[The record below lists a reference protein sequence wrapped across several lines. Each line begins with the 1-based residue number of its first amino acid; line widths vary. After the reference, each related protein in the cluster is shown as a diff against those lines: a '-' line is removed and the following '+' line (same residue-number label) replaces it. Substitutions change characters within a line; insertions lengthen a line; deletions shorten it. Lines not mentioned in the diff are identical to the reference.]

1 MASQQ
6 DIGGSRDRAKNR
18 QDERFSISLFS
29 MAFVEYRD
37 AEGNV
42 KRVEVLKG
50 DVPTVIGRSPSCHV
64 VLKSPSVG
72 RNHGK
77 IVFRQGRYF
86 YIDLGSVNGSFV
98 DGKRVLD
105 EIELLGGETIKC
117 GDQEI
122 RFYLDKDEAKREEP
136 KKGPSQREV
145 QRPHEALMLVELERL
160 RRENAALRA
169 EVVALKKARAETQE
183 TESLKAQ
190 LKEALERARREEARA
205 TEAEK
210 QVKTL
215 SASLEGMHAKY
226 LDLRGQLVEM
236 QRKLDALSLETR
248 GADEERMEQEA
259 RIQKLEA
266 QAAQASEALESAREE
281 VASLKVKLTEK
292 ERELERVRREL
303 DAKEYD
309 LKALREENAR
319 LQEYCEVDTGRQKEL
334 ERRAKHLEAII
345 EEHKDVI
352 AGLKRS
358 LEEKDRE
365 LRSLRMGKG
374 VLDLEEEKKKLL
386 DDFHKK
392 SREAD
397 ELRENLKEKE
407 RRILELENEVEA
419 LREKNKRL
427 EEATRVHKS
436 EREDISDHP
445 LYRAKEREVLR
456 LVQEVEE
463 LRQEMQRITEQNG
476 VGKEKVKS
484 AQRHAENCF
493 LTLSAFKSEAKGLL
507 RAFSRVEDPEAFPKA
522 FRQSLTG
529 VSPKEMA
536 SELIESLDLLEK
548 ELALLLQYLGV
559 EPKKDEI

>member
-1 MASQQ
+1 
-6 DIGGSRDRAKNR
+6 
-18 QDERFSISLFS
+18 
-29 MAFVEYRD
+29 MAFVEYSD

-42 KRVEVLKG
+42 KKVEILKG
-50 DVPTVIGRSPSCHV
+50 DAPTVLGRSPSCHV

-77 IVFRQGRYF
+77 IVYRNGRYF
-86 YIDLGSVNGSFV
+86 YVDLGSVNGSFV
-98 DGKRVLD
+98 NGRRVLD

-122 RFYLDKDEAKREEP
+122 RFFLGKDEVRREEAR
-136 KKGPSQREV
+136 KEPSQREV
-145 QRPHEALMLVELERL
+145 EKPHEALMLVELDRL

-169 EVVALKKARAETQE
+169 EVLSLRRAKGEAGETDALKAE
-183 TESLKAQ
+183 
-190 LKEALERARREEARA
+190 LKEALERAKREEARA
-205 TEAEK
+205 AEAEK
-210 QVKTL
+210 QVQTL
-215 SASLEGMHAKY
+215 TASLEGMHAKY

-236 QRKLDALSLETR
+236 QRKMDALSLETR

-266 QAAQASEALESAREE
+266 QAMQASEALESARQE

-319 LQEYCEVDTGRQKEL
+319 LQEYCEADTGRQKDL

-352 AGLKRS
+352 AGLKRN

-365 LRSLRMGKG
+365 IRSLRMGKG
-374 VLDLEEEKKKLL
+374 FVDLEEEKRRLL

-397 ELRENLKEKE
+397 ELRDRVEDME
-407 RRILELENEVEA
+407 RKIVELEGEREI
-419 LREKNKRL
+419 LRQKNKSL
-427 EEATRVHKS
+427 EEAMRVRKS

-445 LYRAKEREVLR
+445 LYKAKEREVLR
-456 LVQEVEE
+456 LAQEVEE
-463 LRQEMQRITEQNG
+463 VQKEMQRIIEQKG
-476 VGKEKVKS
+476 VGKEKIEG

-507 RAFSRVEDPEAFPKA
+507 RAFSRVEGLDALPDPLK
-522 FRQSLTG
+522 QTLTG
-529 VSPKEMA
+529 ISPSEMA
-536 SELIESLDLLEK
+536 SSLLESLDLLEK
-548 ELALLLQYLGV
+548 EFALLLEYLGV
-559 EPKKDEI
+559 APKKDDL

>member
-1 MASQQ
+1 
-6 DIGGSRDRAKNR
+6 
-18 QDERFSISLFS
+18 
-29 MAFVEYRD
+29 MAFVEYSD

-42 KRVEVLKG
+42 KKVEILKG
-50 DVPTVIGRSPSCHV
+50 DTPTVLGRSPSCHV

-77 IVFRQGRYF
+77 IVYRDGRYF
-86 YIDLGSVNGSFV
+86 YLDLGSVNGSFV
-98 DGKRVLD
+98 NGKRLVD
-105 EIELLGGETIKC
+105 EIELFGGETIKC

-122 RFYLDKDEAKREEP
+122 RFFLGKDEVRREEP
-136 KKGPSQREV
+136 KKEPSQREV
-145 QRPHEALMLVELERL
+145 EKPHEALMLVEIDRL

-169 EVVALKKARAETQE
+169 EVLSLRKAKGGSQE
-183 TESLKAQ
+183 IDSLKTE
-190 LKEALERARREEARA
+190 LKEALERANREEARA
-205 TEAEK
+205 AEAEK
-210 QVKTL
+210 QVQTL
-215 SASLEGMHAKY
+215 TASLEGMHAKY

-236 QRKLDALSLETR
+236 QRKMDALSLETR
-248 GADEERMEQEA
+248 GAGEERMENEA

-266 QAAQASEALESAREE
+266 QASQASEALESARQE

-319 LQEYCEVDTGRQKEL
+319 LQEYCEVDTGRQKDL

-352 AGLKRS
+352 AGLKRNI
-358 LEEKDRE
+358 EEKERE
-365 LRSLRMGKG
+365 LRSIRMGKG

-397 ELRENLKEKE
+397 ELRDKVEEME
-407 RRILELENEVEA
+407 RKILELESEA
-419 LREKNKRL
+419 DALKEKNKKL
-427 EEATRVHKS
+427 EEATRVRKS

-445 LYRAKEREVLR
+445 LYKAKEREVLR

-463 LRQEMQRITEQNG
+463 VQKEMQRVIGQKG
-476 VGKEKVKS
+476 VGNEKLES

-493 LTLSAFKSEAKGLL
+493 LTLAAFKSEAKGLI
-507 RAFSRVEDPEAFPKA
+507 RAFSRVEDMEALPNPVK
-522 FRQSLTG
+522 QSLRG
-529 VSPKEMA
+529 ISPKEMA
-536 SELIESLDLLEK
+536 SSFIESLELLEK
-548 ELALLLQYLGV
+548 EMSLLLEYLGV
-559 EPKKDEI
+559 EPKKDDI